1 MPDMQPPRT
10 DDLDPSQPPDSW
22 LVLKAQEGDVPAF
35 EALVGRWQ
43 DRLWRHAWRLLGDEE
58 QAWDALQEGWIA
70 IARGLARL
78 HDADAF
84 PAWAY
89 RIVTNK
95 CRDLIRRESRRR
107 HTIQS
112 YLEDL
117 EVTGA
122 ARADPPEPGQG
133 ETLEAAL
140 AALPGPDRAILALRY
155 QEDLDLEDIAHIL
168 GVPAGTVKSRLHR
181 ARQRLRHTL
190 EEQEHE

>member
-1 MPDMQPPRT
+1 MPDMQHPRPDDINPP
-10 DDLDPSQPPDSW
+10 QPPDSW
-22 LVLKAQEGDVPAF
+22 FVLKAQEGDVPAF
-35 EALVGRWQ
+35 EALVERWQ
-43 DRLWRHAWRLLGDEE
+43 DRLWRHAWRLLGNAE
-58 QAWDALQEGWIA
+58 QAWGALQDGWIA
-70 IARGLARL
+70 IARGLAHL

-107 HTIQS
+107 NAMQS

-117 EVTGA
+117 ELTA
-122 ARADPPEPGQG
+122 AADPPTPEPGQG

-140 AALPGPDRAILALRY
+140 AALSGPDRAILALRY
-155 QEDLDLEDIAHIL
+155 QENLDLEDIANIL